1 MVHLHLRRNFKK
13 TTEMSL
19 IRLVTSS
26 SFAIFVTV
34 WALYLKSFNLSNSV
48 IGFIAAAL
56 MLVSFIFS
64 FYSPFI
70 LEKFGDYVILKLS
83 VFMIFISFLLI
94 YLFDNLYAFIILS
107 FIYTILYVLKTD
119 SFDILFRDESD
130 SESLNKAEGL
140 MYALFN
146 FGLFV
151 GPFIA
156 GYVMQLFNIRS
167 TFLIAGLLMLGAY
180 FMFYSMKA
188 QIPYKEKIK
197 NSESVLHLAK
207 AFVEYKKTILPFLI
221 VCGMYIWWSMI
232 YIYIPLYII
241 DSGFDASIIGFF
253 IGIVLLPL
261 VIMDY
266 FIGVLSQKYGFRKFF
281 ITGYFILFLLS
292 LIMFFIH
299 GNLYYV
305 LVLCFIASFM
315 IALIDP
321 LQDSYFFKQITR
333 SSDEERFYPIFATS
347 EYFGHFIGRVAPAIV
362 LLFLPVHYIFLSISF
377 FMFILFLIS
386 LKVRD

>member
-1 MVHLHLRRNFKK
+1 MVHIRLRRNFKK

-26 SFAIFVTV
+26 SVAIFVTV
-34 WALYLKSFNLSNSV
+34 WALYLASFNLPNSV
-48 IGFIAAAL
+48 IGFIAGAL
-56 MLVSFIFS
+56 MLVSFVFS

-94 YLFDNLYAFIILS
+94 YFFDNLYAFLILS
-107 FIYTILYVLKTD
+107 FVYTLLYVLKTD

-130 SESLNKAEGL
+130 IDSLNKVEGL

-156 GYVMQLFNIRS
+156 GYIMQLFNIRS
-167 TFLIAGLLMLGAY
+167 TFLVAGLLMLAAY

-188 QIPYKEKIK
+188 QIPYKEKIQ
-197 NSESVLHLAK
+197 NSESALHLAK
-207 AFVEYKKTILPFLI
+207 AFVEYRKTILPFLI

-241 DSGFDASIIGFF
+241 DSGFDTSIIGFF
-253 IGIVLLPL
+253 MGIVLLPL
-261 VIMDY
+261 VINDY
-266 FIGVLSQKYGFRKFF
+266 FIGVLSQKYGFRNFF
-281 ITGYFILFLLS
+281 ITGYFMLFVLS
-292 LIMFFIH
+292 LVMFFLH

-305 LVLCFIASFM
+305 LILCFIASFM
-315 IALIDP
+315 ISLIDP

-347 EYFGHFIGRVAPAIV
+347 EYFGHFIGRIAPAVV
-362 LLFLPVHYIFLSISF
+362 LLFLPIYYVFLSVSF